1 MNMINISVAGGVPS
15 PVEGACGAL
24 TIGNVGDNGATGV
37 LLDFTAWAEEYGAG
51 AVTLGVRRKG
61 DAAWY
66 PVALTVTGGAAVWI
80 VSNVDTAAYGI
91 GEARFAYTVGEVE
104 KRSAVFRFFVDR
116 GLGAPEGTPPDPYE
130 DWVERL
136 EDLGAE
142 TLQNAQD
149 AAGSASEAQGY
160 AGDAEAAKNAAEA
173 AQAAAESSQ
182 EDAEAWAV
190 GERDGE
196 PVPETDPTFENNA
209 KYYAGLA
216 SASEIAAKE
225 AADAAEHSVTD
236 AAEYVQEAS
245 DYARAADQSARDA
258 LGYAS
263 DAETQAEIAT
273 NKAEESAGHAQ
284 EAEDYSEDSEAWAVG
299 KRGGVDVPQD
309 DPAYNNNALFYA
321 RAAEDGAKTSGY
333 AWFDVDNEDGLLY
346 VTFTSNQDQNVD
358 FELDINSGEL
368 EVVFT

>member
-24 TIGNVGDNGATGV
+24 TIGNVGDNCATGV

-51 AVTLGVRRKG
+51 AVTLGVKRKG

-66 PVALTVTGGAAVWI
+66 PVALTVTGAAAVWV
-80 VSNVDTAAYGI
+80 VSNIDTAVYGV

-149 AAGSASEAQGY
+149 AAESASEAQGY
-160 AGDAEAAKNAAEA
+160 AGDAETAKNEAEAAAEA
-173 AQAAAESSQ
+173 AQAAKEAAEASAESAENSQ

-190 GERDGE
+190 GERGGE
-196 PVPETDPTFENNA
+196 PVAPSDPTYFNNA
-209 KYYAGLA
+209 KHYALVAQQG
-216 SASEIAAKE
+216 
-225 AADAAEHSVTD
+225 AD
-236 AAEYVQEAS
+236 
-245 DYARAADQSARDA
+245 RA
-258 LGYAS
+258 GYA
-263 DAETQAEIAT
+263 
-273 NKAEESAGHAQ
+273 
-284 EAEDYSEDSEAWAVG
+284 
-299 KRGGVDVPQD
+299 
-309 DPAYNNNALFYA
+309 F
-321 RAAEDGAKTSGY
+321 
-333 AWFDVDNEDGLLY
+333 FDVNDSDGNMY
-346 VTFTSNQDQNVD
+346 VTITENLAQDVTFAVD
-358 FELDINSGEL
+358 ETIGEL
-368 EVVFT
+368 EVTIHG